1 MKKLIY
7 LILFF
12 IMICSL
18 YPQDKNPENSST
30 RNLSSLTIKPEDI
43 LIDEKTDGG
52 YHLWI
57 KAKEGIGSV
66 MITESTAD
74 PREKNAVYAFRSKVY
89 NPINGDEKR
98 ILDGKELS
106 SERKMYF
113 LIDSTPEPNEKLG
126 MAFHVF
132 IPYVVEFGYPWSRN
146 GEIFIASGTFLN
158 IRSFEKKYG
167 DYTGVYMDNPFLL
180 DVIQL
185 PPPDPPSTEYI
196 KDAVDNFKEIAKK
209 GKGELIYSTLD
220 KLLED
225 IGKTIEKFSGPSIDL
240 VFAIDTTESMRNDFV
255 VLKKGFSKTVD
266 DKIKKY
272 EKYRV
277 GLVFY
282 KDYKDEYLTKTFPF
296 TNDTSVIKKQVQ
308 SVRAM
313 GGGDKPEAVN
323 EALYESVMAFPWEA
337 DDRVVILIGDA
348 PAHPKPRGKITQE
361 MVFKEADIK
370 GVTIYTIL
378 LPP

>member
-1 MKKLIY
+1 MKKVVL

-12 IMICSL
+12 IAICNL
-18 YPQDKNPENSST
+18 YPQNNS
-30 RNLSSLTIKPEDI
+30 LSRLAINKEDI
-43 LIDEKTDGG
+43 LIEETTDGG
-52 YHLWI
+52 YHLYI
-57 KAKEGIGSV
+57 KAKDGIGSV

-74 PREKNAVYAFRSKVY
+74 TTMKNAVYALRAQVY

-106 SERKMYF
+106 HENKLYF

-126 MAFHVF
+126 MAFHIF
-132 IPYVVEFGYPWSRN
+132 IPYITEFGYPWTRN
-146 GEIFIASGTFLN
+146 GDIYISSGTFLN

-167 DYTGVYMDNPFLL
+167 DYTGAFLDNPFIL

-185 PPPDPPSTEYI
+185 PSPKPPSLDKYA
-196 KDAVDNFKEIAKK
+196 KDTVENYKEIAEK
-209 GKGELIYSTLD
+209 GKGEVIYSTLD

-240 VFAIDTTESMRNDFV
+240 VFAIDTTESMANDFII
-255 VLKKGFSKTVD
+255 LKKGFSQTLD

-272 EKYRV
+272 EQYRV

-282 KDYKDEYLTKTFPF
+282 KDYNDEYLTKVFPF
-296 TNDTSVIKKQVQ
+296 TTDTSIIKKQVE
-308 SVRAM
+308 SVKAW
-313 GGGDKPEAVN
+313 GGGDRPEAVY
-323 EALYESVMAFPWEA
+323 EALYDSVTKYSWEA

-348 PAHPKPRGKITQE
+348 PAHPKPRGKITKE
-361 MVFKEADIK
+361 MVFEEADIR
-370 GVTIYTIL
+370 GVTIFTII